1 MKRTDEPQQTT
12 KLWIKTIRKLALLR
26 GLTNET
32 AISIV
37 DRLVTAELERVQK
50 EQGESSGQ
58 RGFSGT

>member
-26 GLTNET
+26 GYTNET

-37 DRLVTAELERVQK
+37 DRLVSRELERVENERRED
-50 EQGESSGQ
+50 EQHIRNE
-58 RGFSGT
+58 RP